1 MDQRKLK
8 KILYYSLLA
17 LCLAVFIGSAIYVA
31 NYYISGA
38 QADSDWDDLTNIKN
52 NATTAPTDPTGPAP
66 TETPTGPV
74 ETGPTEPT
82 ILPEYQELYAMND
95 DLVGWINIPDTK
107 VNYPVMQTPDEPN
120 YYLDRNF
127 NKEKSRLGAIYVREV
142 CDVFKPSDNVV
153 IYGHYISS
161 GASMFVNLHKYT
173 KKSFW
178 ETHQTFT
185 FDTLYEHHTYQII
198 AAFKTTANAGDGFPY
213 HRFNEAKNKEEFD
226 EFIKTV
232 KELDF
237 YETGVT
243 AEYGD
248 KLVTLSTC
256 EYTLDNG
263 RLVVVAKRI
272 S

>member
-1 MDQRKLK
+1 MDRRKLK
-8 KILYYSLLA
+8 KILYYGLLA
-17 LCLAVFIGSAIYVA
+17 LCLAVFIGSGIYVA

-38 QADSDWDDLTNIKN
+38 QADNDWDDLTDIKN
-52 NATTAPTDPTGPAP
+52 NATTAPTDPPTEPAP
-66 TETPTGPV
+66 TDAPTEPA
-74 ETGPTEPT
+74 PTEPT

-95 DLVGWINIPDTK
+95 DLVGWIKIPDTN
-107 VNYPVMQTPDEPN
+107 VDYPVMQTPDEPN
-120 YYLDRNF
+120 YYLDKNF

-142 CDVFKPSDNVV
+142 CDVNKPSDNVV
-153 IYGHYISS
+153 IYGHYISN
-161 GASMFVNLHKYT
+161 GKSMFAHLHKYS

-178 ETHQTFT
+178 ESHQTFT

-198 AAFKTTANAGDGFPY
+198 SVFKTTANASQGFPY

-226 EFIKTV
+226 DFIKTV
-232 KELDF
+232 KSMDF
-237 YETGVT
+237 YETGIC